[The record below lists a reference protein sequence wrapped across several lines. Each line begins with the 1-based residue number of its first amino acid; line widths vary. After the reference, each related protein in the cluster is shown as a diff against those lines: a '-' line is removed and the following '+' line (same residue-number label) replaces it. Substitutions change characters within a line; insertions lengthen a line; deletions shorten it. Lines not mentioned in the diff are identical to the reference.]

1 MSAIDR
7 QAAHR
12 KSRDSR
18 KKLAEALEIGVG
30 ETGTNDKPL
39 GLGGLTMVIYFGVCG
54 GAVYAE
60 ELVGSQ
66 GPLIGIIAMIAYP
79 LIVGLPQCLVTAEYA
94 TAFKGNGGFLS
105 WINCAYGGKATQM
118 VAFMNYLCMTADTS
132 LYPPMALDYAAATW
146 PALQPLSDNPFALSS
161 YLFKASFATIF
172 FVLLLT
178 GLQPIG
184 KGLQVLILI
193 VMIPQ
198 TLLIF
203 LFGFGK
209 MDFSLLGGTKYTP
222 YLNETSN
229 EMITDSSR
237 GTDFFYFLNVLV
249 WNYSAFDQSSLVSS
263 EVKDPKK
270 TYPRASKIGLGLI
283 MVTYFLPLFVAGGLF
298 PDWSVLGEGS
308 LPLIGEKAGGGEWLK
323 VTVSFAAMGSATGLY
338 LVTMYECFHLAL
350 DCVHQNIIKER
361 VWGINLTRRSP
372 QGVPIAGAALTFC
385 LVLLYQCFDIETI
398 LVFTNT
404 AGTVC
409 TLIEWAA
416 CIKLRW
422 HHKNV
427 QGEYTVPIKSDWG
440 FFVLLT
446 PTQAIGVF
454 YICYA
459 IYEQFA
465 DPEGS
470 IAEIGLGL
478 FIVASVQILLPVLV
492 GIAWT
497 IHYSIN
503 GKTKSIDMDSE
514 QRDLLDAKPRHSRGA
529 SFVGLS

>member
-1 MSAIDR
+1 MRCEVVRLFIIIIIIILTPDNNLNLQEYKEGMSDTGEKVWKPNPLENERMSAIDR
-7 QAAHR
+7 QAAHH

-18 KKLAEALEIGVG
+18 EKSVTALEIGVG

-66 GPLIGIIAMIAYP
+66 GPLIGIIAMIVYP

-146 PALQPLSDNPFALSS
+146 PALQPLSDNPFAFSS

-172 FVLLLT
+172 FLFLLT

-249 WNYSAFDQSSLVSS
+249 WNYSAFC
-263 EVKDPKK
+263 P
-270 TYPRASKIGLGLI
+270 PRGPS
-283 MVTYFLPLFVAGGLF
+283 
-298 PDWSVLGEGS
+298 
-308 LPLIGEKAGGGEWLK
+308 
-323 VTVSFAAMGSATGLY
+323 
-338 LVTMYECFHLAL
+338 C
-350 DCVHQNIIKER
+350 
-361 VWGINLTRRSP
+361 WGH
-372 QGVPIAGAALTFC
+372 C
-385 LVLLYQCFDIETI
+385 
-398 LVFTNT
+398 
-404 AGTVC
+404 
-409 TLIEWAA
+409 A
-416 CIKLRW
+416 CIL
-422 HHKNV
+422 
-427 QGEYTVPIKSDWG
+427 S
-440 FFVLLT
+440 
-446 PTQAIGVF
+446 
-454 YICYA
+454 
-459 IYEQFA
+459 
-465 DPEGS
+465 
-470 IAEIGLGL
+470 
-478 FIVASVQILLPVLV
+478 
-492 GIAWT
+492 
-497 IHYSIN
+497 
-503 GKTKSIDMDSE
+503 
-514 QRDLLDAKPRHSRGA
+514 PRS
-529 SFVGLS
+529 L